1 MACVSA
7 SLPALVRARGV
18 SVLALAAAAPVLLVL
33 ARLLP
38 PEGAGLALRLAAAS
52 ACVLLVPGALL
63 LRAFA
68 WPGSFALAVAGSLAL
83 SLALLFVAFALT
95 FAFDAT
101 LTVTLALVALGSLA
115 ALVPALR
122 ADAAETDRRE
132 LLAGIVVLASGLA
145 FAALVWWSAP
155 ALGTGDVLFHLARVR
170 KLVEAD
176 VLSSVAVAN
185 EFRDGGLHPGY
196 AFPLWHGAVALVA
209 RLAGVDAS
217 LAVLHLPAILSPLA
231 FLVAY
236 AAGAALFR
244 SWAGGVAALAAQ
256 VAQLGFARSGTTGSF
271 ASLSLPSSLT
281 RVVLVPALLALAF
294 AFWHTGSRR
303 LLVPLAAAALAVAV
317 VHPTYLIFAA
327 IPLAGFALVWLAVT
341 HSRSDAVRAAA
352 TFSAVL
358 LPAGLFLL
366 WLLPVVTSTV
376 SHSPSPAEKERALAH
391 YGDQVQ
397 VLGET
402 YRAAPEAITR
412 TGAAV
417 VAGLAVLPLLGLV
430 GRRVWAVFALGGSLL
445 VLAILLVP
453 ELFTRFSDLV
463 SLSQSRRLAQF
474 LPIPFALAGAAIVL
488 GRFRLASV
496 FAALAAGIVLQR
508 LYPGEFAH
516 EVAEGGPTWPLWV
529 AVAGGLLALAAAIV
543 LGRRA
548 ELVPAEATAWTAAVA
563 LAFALPIAVSALAD
577 LERAKRGDPDA
588 LTPGVV
594 RALRGLESTDVVF
607 APVETSYRAAAFA
620 SIYIAASPPPHVAN
634 TEANRPYRRQRD
646 AKRFFLPR
654 SGLSESERRRLLAR
668 YGADWLLVDKRRPY
682 PRRLVADWPNA
693 YEDGRYALL
702 RVPTG

>member
-1 MACVSA
+1 MASVSGT
-7 SLPALVRARGV
+7 LPALVDGRRL
-18 SVLALAAAAPVLLVL
+18 SVVALAAGAPVLLLL

-38 PEGAGLALRLAAAS
+38 AEGGGLALRLAAAS
-52 ACVLLVPGALL
+52 TCVLLVPGALL

-68 WPGSFALAVAGSLAL
+68 WPRSFALAVSGSLAL
-83 SLALLFVAFALT
+83 SLALLFLAFALT
-95 FAFDAT
+95 FAADAT
-101 LTVTLALVALGSLA
+101 LTVTLALVSAGALA

-122 ADAAETDRRE
+122 AKAAESDRRE
-132 LLAGIVVLASGLA
+132 LLVAMLVLASGLI
-145 FAALVWWSAP
+145 FAALVWWSAA
-155 ALGTGDVLFHLARVR
+155 ALGTGDVLFHLARIR
-170 KLVEAD
+170 KLAEAD

-236 AAGAALFR
+236 AAGAVLFR
-244 SWAGGVAALAAQ
+244 SWAGGVGALAAQ
-256 VAQLGFARSGTTGSF
+256 VPQLGFTGSGTTGSF
-271 ASLSLPSSLT
+271 ASLLLPSSIT
-281 RVVLVPALLALAF
+281 RVALVPALLALAF

-317 VHPTYLIFAA
+317 VHPTYLVFAV
-327 IPLAGFALVWLAVT
+327 IPLAGFALVWLALRR
-341 HSRSDAVRAAA
+341 SRTDVARAGAM
-352 TFSAVL
+352 FSAVL

-366 WLLPVVTSTV
+366 WLLSVVTSTV
-376 SHSPSPAEKERALAH
+376 SHSPSPAEKQRALVH

-397 VLGET
+397 LVGET

-417 VAGLAVLPLLGLV
+417 VAGLAVLPLLGLA
-430 GRRVWAVFALGGSLL
+430 GRRVWALFALGGSLL
-445 VLAILLVP
+445 VLAILLLP

-474 LPIPFALAGAAIVL
+474 LPIPFALAGAAVVL
-488 GRFRLASV
+488 GRFRLAAILV
-496 FAALAAGIVLQR
+496 ALTAGIVLQR
-508 LYPGEFAH
+508 LYPGEFTH
-516 EVAEGGPTWPLWV
+516 EVAEGGPIWPLWL
-529 AVAGGLLALAAAIV
+529 AVAGGSLALVSAIV
-543 LGRRA
+543 LGRRT
-548 ELVPAEATAWTAAVA
+548 ELVRADATAWTAAVA
-563 LAFALPIAVSALAD
+563 LAFVLPIAVSAVAD
-577 LERAKRGDPDA
+577 LERAKQRDPDA

-594 RALRGLESTDVVF
+594 GALRRLESTDVVY

-620 SIYIAASPPPHVAN
+620 SVYIAASPPPHVAN

-646 AKRFFLPR
+646 ARRFFLPR

-682 PRRLVADWPNA
+682 PRRLIADWPQA